1 MVDKTSEV
9 PHDFPLREQLEEIR
23 SVYKSRKDFIDGTT
37 RKRTMGDEE
46 RNLLVYSLK
55 RIEAIGRTLAWLVD
69 EQKAGRMA
77 TLPSEPKPLETK
89 AAQVEENSLAV
100 DDGWDDE

>member
-1 MVDKTSEV
+1 MADKTSEIQ
-9 PHDFPLREQLEEIR
+9 HDFLLREQLEEIR
-23 SVYKSRKDFIDGTT
+23 SIYKSRKDFIEGTT

-77 TLPSEPKPLETK
+77 TLPSEPKPQQK
-89 AAQVEENSLAV
+89 QAAQVEEKPA